1 MGHLTSYFGEGQVGV
16 KHENVG
22 VTEGTVGNVE
32 NNIVMRTDQVA
43 EERDLVGVYLHEIS
57 RTPLLDAAREVELSK
72 AIEGGLYAQH
82 LLDEDTLPDGV
93 EREELKAV
101 VVDGDRAKDLFIRAN
116 LRLVVSIAR
125 RYVRSGMPMLDLIQE
140 GNTGLVRAV
149 EKFDYERGF
158 KFSTYA
164 TWWIR
169 QAISRAIAQQE
180 RTVRLPVHLVEDVNR
195 MRNVARQ
202 LTREL
207 GSDPEPEQIAKAL
220 GVPVERVH
228 ELVRWSQ
235 DTVSLDT
242 PVGDDGD
249 TNLGDLVADQ
259 DAPSP
264 EDVVLSTLERQR
276 IESLLNHLDDR
287 SAGIM
292 RARYGLEDGREHSLT
307 EVASR
312 FSLSRERIRQLEI
325 MLEKAQMREVHDEG
339 VVQPGTKVTV
349 MFEGDDETV
358 TFLLGSREMMGM
370 DPAAADLT
378 VYSPQSPLGAALMG
392 KTKGAKAEYQA
403 PNGKKLSVVV
413 VDAVPF

>member
-1 MGHLTSYFGEGQVGV
+1 MGAEQRTGEDPSVDNVSV
-16 KHENVG
+16 KV
-22 VTEGTVGNVE
+22 
-32 NNIVMRTDQVA
+32 RTDEVA

-57 RTPLLDAAREVELSK
+57 RTPLLDAAREVELAK
-72 AIEGGLYAQH
+72 GIEAGLYAAH
-82 LLDEDTLPDGV
+82 LLDEGEVPEGV
-93 EREELKAV
+93 DADELEQLVREGA
-101 VVDGDRAKDLFIRAN
+101 RAKDLFIRAN

-149 EKFDYERGF
+149 EKFDYERGY

-195 MRNVARQ
+195 MRNVTRQ

-249 TNLGDLVADQ
+249 TNLGDLVADS

-264 EDVVLSTLERQR
+264 EELVLAAQERAH
-276 IESLLNHLDDR
+276 IEGLLGHLDAR

-325 MLEKAQMREVHDEG
+325 QALGRLRELARAEG
-339 VVQPGTKVTV
+339 LQ
-349 MFEGDDETV
+349 
-358 TFLLGSREMMGM
+358 
-370 DPAAADLT
+370 AA
-378 VYSPQSPLGAALMG
+378 
-392 KTKGAKAEYQA
+392 
-403 PNGKKLSVVV
+403 
-413 VDAVPF
+413 

>member
-1 MGHLTSYFGEGQVGV
+1 
-16 KHENVG
+16 
-22 VTEGTVGNVE
+22 VE
-32 NNIVMRTDQVA
+32 SMVIRTDEVA

-57 RTPLLDAAREVELSK
+57 RTPLLDAAKEVDLSK
-72 AIEGGLYAQH
+72 AIEAGLYASH
-82 LLDEDTLPDGV
+82 LLAEDAIPEGV
-93 EREELKAV
+93 QREELEQLVAE
-101 VVDGDRAKDLFIRAN
+101 GERAKDLFIRAN

-195 MRNVARQ
+195 MRNVIRQ
-202 LTREL
+202 LTREK
-207 GSDPEPEQIAKAL
+207 GADPQPEQVAEAL
-220 GVPVERVH
+220 GVSVERVN
-228 ELVRWSQ
+228 ELKRWSQ

-249 TNLGDLVADQ
+249 TNLGDLVADS
-259 DAPSP
+259 DEPSP
-264 EDVVLSTLERQR
+264 EDVVLIGLERQR
-276 IESLLNHLDDR
+276 IEGLLSHLDDR

-325 MLEKAQMREVHDEG
+325 QALGRLRELARAEG
-339 VVQPGTKVTV
+339 LQ
-349 MFEGDDETV
+349 
-358 TFLLGSREMMGM
+358 
-370 DPAAADLT
+370 AA
-378 VYSPQSPLGAALMG
+378 
-392 KTKGAKAEYQA
+392 
-403 PNGKKLSVVV
+403 
-413 VDAVPF
+413 

>member
-1 MGHLTSYFGEGQVGV
+1 M
-16 KHENVG
+16 ENM
-22 VTEGTVGNVE
+22 T
-32 NNIVMRTDQVA
+32 VMRTGEVA

-57 RTPLLDAAREVELSK
+57 KTPLLDAAQEVVLAK
-72 AIEGGLYAQH
+72 AVEAGLYAEH
-82 LLDEDTLPDGV
+82 LLDLGEWPGIDAT
-93 EREELKAV
+93 RTELEKLV
-101 VVDGDRAKDLFIRAN
+101 VAGERAKDQFIRAN

-149 EKFDYERGF
+149 EKFDYVRGY

-195 MRNVARQ
+195 MRSVARQ
-202 LTREL
+202 LTREQ
-207 GSDPEPEQIAKAL
+207 GTEPEPEQLAVAL
-220 GVPVERVH
+220 GVPVERIN
-228 ELVRWSQ
+228 ELKRWSQ

-249 TNLGDLVADQ
+249 TNLGDLVADS

-264 EDVVLSTLERQR
+264 EDLVLAALERQR

-325 MLEKAQMREVHDEG
+325 QALGRLRELARAEG
-339 VVQPGTKVTV
+339 MQ
-349 MFEGDDETV
+349 
-358 TFLLGSREMMGM
+358 
-370 DPAAADLT
+370 AA
-378 VYSPQSPLGAALMG
+378 
-392 KTKGAKAEYQA
+392 
-403 PNGKKLSVVV
+403 
-413 VDAVPF
+413 

>member
-1 MGHLTSYFGEGQVGV
+1 MARNRATGAS
-16 KHENVG
+16 
-22 VTEGTVGNVE
+22 EGTVDNVDK
-32 NNIVMRTDQVA
+32 NIGMRTDEVA

-57 RTPLLDAAREVELSK
+57 RTPLLDAAMEVDLSK
-72 AIEGGLYAQH
+72 AIEAGLYAQH
-82 LLDEDTLPDGV
+82 LLDEDRIPVGADRDDLEGV
-93 EREELKAV
+93 VAEGE
-101 VVDGDRAKDLFIRAN
+101 RAKDLFIRAN

-149 EKFDYERGF
+149 EKFDYERGY

-195 MRNVARQ
+195 MRNVVRQ

-207 GSDPEPEQIAKAL
+207 GGDPEPEQIAASL
-220 GVPVERVH
+220 GVTVARVN

-249 TNLGDLVADQ
+249 TKLGDLVADS

-264 EDVVLSTLERQR
+264 EDIVLTGLERQR
-276 IESLLNHLDDR
+276 IEGLLNHLDDR

-325 MLEKAQMREVHDEG
+325 QALGRLRELARAEG
-339 VVQPGTKVTV
+339 LQ
-349 MFEGDDETV
+349 
-358 TFLLGSREMMGM
+358 
-370 DPAAADLT
+370 AA
-378 VYSPQSPLGAALMG
+378 
-392 KTKGAKAEYQA
+392 
-403 PNGKKLSVVV
+403 
-413 VDAVPF
+413 

>member
-1 MGHLTSYFGEGQVGV
+1 V
-16 KHENVG
+16 KDANV
-22 VTEGTVGNVE
+22 TVL
-32 NNIVMRTDQVA
+32 RTDEVA

-57 RTPLLDAAREVELSK
+57 KTPLLDAAQEVDLSK
-72 AIEGGLYAQH
+72 NIEAGLYAEY
-82 LLDEDTLPDGV
+82 LLELDELPAKWD
-93 EREELKAV
+93 RDELKAMV
-101 VVDGDRAKDLFIRAN
+101 RLGETAKDLFIRAN

-195 MRNVARQ
+195 MRNVVRQ

-207 GSDPEPEQIAKAL
+207 GGEPEVIQIANAL
-220 GVPVERVH
+220 GVTAERVV
-228 ELVRWSQ
+228 ELKRWSQ

-249 TNLGDLVADQ
+249 TSLGDLVSDN
-259 DAPSP
+259 DSPSP
-264 EDVVLSTLERQR
+264 EDVVVASMERTR
-276 IESLLNHLDDR
+276 IAGLLGHLDDR

-325 MLEKAQMREVHDEG
+325 QALGRLRELARAEG
-339 VVQPGTKVTV
+339 LQ
-349 MFEGDDETV
+349 
-358 TFLLGSREMMGM
+358 
-370 DPAAADLT
+370 AA
-378 VYSPQSPLGAALMG
+378 
-392 KTKGAKAEYQA
+392 
-403 PNGKKLSVVV
+403 
-413 VDAVPF
+413 

>member
-1 MGHLTSYFGEGQVGV
+1 VEDVV
-16 KHENVG
+16 KTKVL
-22 VTEGTVGNVE
+22 
-32 NNIVMRTDQVA
+32 RTDEVA

-57 RTPLLDAAREVELSK
+57 RTPLLDAAQEVDLST
-72 AIEGGLYAQH
+72 AIEVGLYAEH
-82 LLDEDTLPDGV
+82 LLDEGDIPDGV
-93 EREELKAV
+93 KKSELKLLV
-101 VVDGDRAKDLFIRAN
+101 SEGERAKDLFIRAN

-149 EKFDYERGF
+149 EKFDYVRGY

-195 MRNVARQ
+195 MRNVQRQ

-207 GSDPEPEQIAKAL
+207 GGDPEPDQVATSL
-220 GVPVERVH
+220 GVPLERVL
-228 ELVRWSQ
+228 ELMRWSQ

-249 TNLGDLVADQ
+249 TNLGDLVADS
-259 DAPSP
+259 DSPSP
-264 EDVVLSTLERQR
+264 EDIVLGALERQR
-276 IESLLNHLDDR
+276 IESLLGHLDDR

-307 EVASR
+307 EVASQ

-325 MLEKAQMREVHDEG
+325 QALGRLRELARAEG
-339 VVQPGTKVTV
+339 LQ
-349 MFEGDDETV
+349 
-358 TFLLGSREMMGM
+358 
-370 DPAAADLT
+370 AA
-378 VYSPQSPLGAALMG
+378 
-392 KTKGAKAEYQA
+392 
-403 PNGKKLSVVV
+403 
-413 VDAVPF
+413 

>member
-1 MGHLTSYFGEGQVGV
+1 VAVQ
-16 KHENVG
+16 
-22 VTEGTVGNVE
+22 
-32 NNIVMRTDQVA
+32 IRTDEVA

-57 RTPLLDAAREVELSK
+57 RTPLLDAAAEVTLAK
-72 AIEGGLYAQH
+72 AVEAGLYAEH
-82 LLDEDTLPDGV
+82 LLEQDELPSGFSRDEL
-93 EREELKAV
+93 ERLVAEGEQ
-101 VVDGDRAKDLFIRAN
+101 AKDQFIRAN

-149 EKFDYERGF
+149 EKFDYVRGY

-195 MRNVARQ
+195 MRSAARQ
-202 LTREL
+202 FTREH
-207 GSDPEPEQIAKAL
+207 GSDPEPEQLAQAL
-220 GVPVERVH
+220 QVPVERVL
-228 ELVRWSQ
+228 ELIRWSQ

-249 TNLGDLVADQ
+249 TNLGDLVADT

-264 EDVVLSTLERQR
+264 EDVVLSMLERQR
-276 IESLLNHLDDR
+276 IEGLLNHLDDR

-307 EVASR
+307 EVATR

-325 MLEKAQMREVHDEG
+325 QALGRLRELARAEG
-339 VVQPGTKVTV
+339 
-349 MFEGDDETV
+349 M
-358 TFLLGSREMMGM
+358 
-370 DPAAADLT
+370 AAA
-378 VYSPQSPLGAALMG
+378 
-392 KTKGAKAEYQA
+392 
-403 PNGKKLSVVV
+403 
-413 VDAVPF
+413 

>member
-1 MGHLTSYFGEGQVGV
+1 M
-16 KHENVG
+16 K
-22 VTEGTVGNVE
+22 TVL
-32 NNIVMRTDQVA
+32 RTDEVA

-57 RTPLLDAAREVELSK
+57 KTPLLDAAQEVDLAK
-72 AIEGGLYAQH
+72 AIEAGLYAER
-82 LLDEDTLPDGV
+82 LLDTEDGLEGATIP
-93 EREELKAV
+93 ESATEAELRRLV
-101 VVDGDRAKDLFIRAN
+101 IEGEDAKDRFIRAN

-149 EKFDYERGF
+149 EKFDYLRGY

-202 LTREL
+202 LTREF
-207 GSDPEPEQIAKAL
+207 GTEPEPEQIAVAMD
-220 GVPVERVH
+220 VPTDRVR
-228 ELVRWSQ
+228 ELMRWSQ

-249 TNLGDLVADQ
+249 TNLGDLVADS

-264 EDVVLSTLERQR
+264 EDLVLAAMERTR
-276 IESLLNHLDDR
+276 IEGLLNHLDDR

-307 EVASR
+307 EVATR

-325 MLEKAQMREVHDEG
+325 QALGRLRELARAEG
-339 VVQPGTKVTV
+339 
-349 MFEGDDETV
+349 
-358 TFLLGSREMMGM
+358 LR
-370 DPAAADLT
+370 AA
-378 VYSPQSPLGAALMG
+378 
-392 KTKGAKAEYQA
+392 
-403 PNGKKLSVVV
+403 
-413 VDAVPF
+413 

>member
-1 MGHLTSYFGEGQVGV
+1 MARNRATGAS
-16 KHENVG
+16 
-22 VTEGTVGNVE
+22 EGTVGNVDK
-32 NNIVMRTDQVA
+32 NIGMRTDEVA

-57 RTPLLDAAREVELSK
+57 RTPLLDAAKEVDLSK
-72 AIEGGLYAQH
+72 AIEAGLYAEH
-82 LLDEDTLPDGV
+82 LLGEDAVPDGV
-93 EREELKAV
+93 DRADLERLIVEGE
-101 VVDGDRAKDLFIRAN
+101 RAKDLFIRAN

-149 EKFDYERGF
+149 EKFDYERGY

-195 MRNVARQ
+195 MRNVIRQ

-207 GSDPEPEQIAKAL
+207 GSDPEPEQIAASL
-220 GVPVERVH
+220 GVTVERVN
-228 ELVRWSQ
+228 ELRRWSQ

-249 TNLGDLVADQ
+249 TNLGDLVADS

-264 EDVVLSTLERQR
+264 EDIVLSGLERQR
-276 IESLLNHLDDR
+276 IEGLLNHLDDR

-325 MLEKAQMREVHDEG
+325 QALGRLRELARAEG
-339 VVQPGTKVTV
+339 LQ
-349 MFEGDDETV
+349 
-358 TFLLGSREMMGM
+358 
-370 DPAAADLT
+370 AA
-378 VYSPQSPLGAALMG
+378 
-392 KTKGAKAEYQA
+392 
-403 PNGKKLSVVV
+403 
-413 VDAVPF
+413 

>member
-1 MGHLTSYFGEGQVGV
+1 
-16 KHENVG
+16 
-22 VTEGTVGNVE
+22 VE
-32 NNIVMRTDQVA
+32 RIKTALRTDEGA

-57 RTPLLDAAREVELSK
+57 KTPLLDAAQEVDLAK
-72 AIEGGLYAQH
+72 AIEAGLYAEQ
-82 LLDEDTLPDGV
+82 LIDNDDMLDGAKVPDGAT
-93 EREELKAV
+93 EAELRRIV
-101 VVDGDRAKDLFIRAN
+101 LDGEDAKDRFIRAN

-149 EKFDYERGF
+149 EKFDYLRGY

-202 LTREL
+202 LTREF
-207 GSDPEPEQIAKAL
+207 GTEPEPEQIAVAMD
-220 GVPVERVH
+220 VPADRVR
-228 ELVRWSQ
+228 ELMRWSQ

-249 TNLGDLVADQ
+249 TNLGDLVADT

-264 EDVVLSTLERQR
+264 EDLVLAAMERTR
-276 IESLLNHLDDR
+276 IEGLLNHLDDR

-307 EVASR
+307 EVATR

-325 MLEKAQMREVHDEG
+325 QALGRLRELARAEG
-339 VVQPGTKVTV
+339 
-349 MFEGDDETV
+349 
-358 TFLLGSREMMGM
+358 LR
-370 DPAAADLT
+370 AA
-378 VYSPQSPLGAALMG
+378 
-392 KTKGAKAEYQA
+392 
-403 PNGKKLSVVV
+403 
-413 VDAVPF
+413 

>member
-1 MGHLTSYFGEGQVGV
+1 MARNRATGAS
-16 KHENVG
+16 
-22 VTEGTVGNVE
+22 EGTVGNVDKK
-32 NNIVMRTDQVA
+32 IGMRTDEVA

-57 RTPLLDAAREVELSK
+57 RTPLLDAAMEVDLSR
-72 AIEGGLYAQH
+72 AIEAGLYAEH
-82 LLDEDTLPDGV
+82 LLGEDAVPAGV
-93 EREELKAV
+93 DRADVEWLV
-101 VVDGDRAKDLFIRAN
+101 VEGERAKDLFIRAN

-149 EKFDYERGF
+149 EKFDYERGY

-207 GSDPEPEQIAKAL
+207 GADPEPEQIAASL
-220 GVPVERVH
+220 GVTVERVN
-228 ELVRWSQ
+228 ELRRWSQ

-249 TNLGDLVADQ
+249 TSLGDLVADS

-264 EDVVLSTLERQR
+264 EDIVLSGLERQR
-276 IESLLNHLDDR
+276 IEGLLNHLDDR

-325 MLEKAQMREVHDEG
+325 QALGRLRELARAEG
-339 VVQPGTKVTV
+339 LQ
-349 MFEGDDETV
+349 
-358 TFLLGSREMMGM
+358 
-370 DPAAADLT
+370 AA
-378 VYSPQSPLGAALMG
+378 
-392 KTKGAKAEYQA
+392 
-403 PNGKKLSVVV
+403 
-413 VDAVPF
+413 

>member
-1 MGHLTSYFGEGQVGV
+1 VNNS
-16 KHENVG
+16 N
-22 VTEGTVGNVE
+22 GTVL
-32 NNIVMRTDQVA
+32 RTAEVA

-57 RTPLLDAAREVELSK
+57 RTPLLDAQQEVDLSRD
-72 AIEGGLYAQH
+72 IEAGLYAEY
-82 LLDEDTLPDGV
+82 LIDSEDIPVRWDPID
-93 EREELKAV
+93 LKAMV
-101 VVDGDRAKDLFIRAN
+101 KRGETAKDLFIRAN

-195 MRNVARQ
+195 MRNVVRQ
-202 LTREL
+202 LTREQ
-207 GSDPEPEQIAKAL
+207 GGEPEPSQVAAAL
-220 GVPVERVH
+220 GVTVERIG
-228 ELVRWSQ
+228 ELKRWSQ

-242 PVGDDGD
+242 PIGDDGD
-249 TNLGDLVADQ
+249 TRLGDLVSDT

-264 EDVVLSTLERQR
+264 EDLVMAAMERNR
-276 IESLLNHLDDR
+276 IAGLLGHLDDR

-325 MLEKAQMREVHDEG
+325 QALGRLRELARAEGLKA
-339 VVQPGTKVTV
+339 
-349 MFEGDDETV
+349 
-358 TFLLGSREMMGM
+358 
-370 DPAAADLT
+370 A
-378 VYSPQSPLGAALMG
+378 
-392 KTKGAKAEYQA
+392 
-403 PNGKKLSVVV
+403 
-413 VDAVPF
+413 

>member
-1 MGHLTSYFGEGQVGV
+1 MEDVAKV
-16 KHENVG
+16 KVL
-22 VTEGTVGNVE
+22 
-32 NNIVMRTDQVA
+32 RTDEVA

-57 RTPLLDAAREVELSK
+57 RTPLLDAAQEVELSR
-72 AIEGGLYAQH
+72 AIEAGLYAEH
-82 LLDEDTLPDGV
+82 LLDEGDIPEGV
-93 EREELKAV
+93 KKSELKLLV
-101 VVDGDRAKDLFIRAN
+101 SEGERAKDLFIRAN

-149 EKFDYERGF
+149 EKFDYERGY

-164 TWWIR
+164 TWWVR

-195 MRNVARQ
+195 MRNVQRQ

-207 GSDPEPEQIAKAL
+207 GSDPEPEQVAAAL
-220 GVPVERVH
+220 GVPLDRVI
-228 ELVRWSQ
+228 ELMRWSQ

-249 TNLGDLVADQ
+249 TNLGDLVADS
-259 DAPSP
+259 DSPSP
-264 EDVVLSTLERQR
+264 EDIVLGALERQR
-276 IESLLNHLDDR
+276 IESLLGHLDDR

-307 EVASR
+307 EVASQ

-325 MLEKAQMREVHDEG
+325 QALGRLRELARAEG
-339 VVQPGTKVTV
+339 LQ
-349 MFEGDDETV
+349 
-358 TFLLGSREMMGM
+358 
-370 DPAAADLT
+370 AA
-378 VYSPQSPLGAALMG
+378 
-392 KTKGAKAEYQA
+392 
-403 PNGKKLSVVV
+403 
-413 VDAVPF
+413 

>member
-1 MGHLTSYFGEGQVGV
+1 MDVGTKDAEKAANEGKVG
-16 KHENVG
+16 K
-22 VTEGTVGNVE
+22 VE
-32 NNIVMRTDQVA
+32 NNVVMRTDEVA

-57 RTPLLDAAREVELSK
+57 RTPLLDAAREVDLSK
-72 AIEGGLYAQH
+72 AIEAGLYAEH
-82 LLDEDTLPDGV
+82 LLDVGKTRKGV
-93 EREELKAV
+93 SREELERLV
-101 VVDGDRAKDLFIRAN
+101 VEGERAKDLFIRAN

-195 MRNVARQ
+195 MRNVHRQ

-207 GSDPEPEQIAKAL
+207 GSDPEPEQIAAAL

-249 TNLGDLVADQ
+249 TNLGDLVADS

-264 EDVVLSTLERQR
+264 EEIVLTALERQR
-276 IESLLNHLDDR
+276 IEGLLNHLDDR

-325 MLEKAQMREVHDEG
+325 QALGRLRELARAEG
-339 VVQPGTKVTV
+339 LQ
-349 MFEGDDETV
+349 
-358 TFLLGSREMMGM
+358 
-370 DPAAADLT
+370 AA
-378 VYSPQSPLGAALMG
+378 
-392 KTKGAKAEYQA
+392 
-403 PNGKKLSVVV
+403 
-413 VDAVPF
+413 

>member
-1 MGHLTSYFGEGQVGV
+1 MRPTGEDP
-16 KHENVG
+16 K
-22 VTEGTVGNVE
+22 VE
-32 NNIVMRTDQVA
+32 NDNVTVMRTDEVA

-57 RTPLLDAAREVELSK
+57 RTPLLDAAQEVDLAK
-72 AIEGGLYAQH
+72 AIEAGLYAEY
-82 LLDEDTLPDGV
+82 LLDEGKPRDGV
-93 EREELKAV
+93 KKSDLERIVA
-101 VVDGDRAKDLFIRAN
+101 DGERAKDRFIRAN

-149 EKFDYERGF
+149 EKFDYERGY

-195 MRNVARQ
+195 MRNVQRQ

-207 GSDPEPEQIAKAL
+207 GSDPEPEQIAASL

-228 ELVRWSQ
+228 ELIRWSQ

-249 TNLGDLVADQ
+249 TNLGDLVADS
-259 DAPSP
+259 DSPSP
-264 EDVVLSTLERQR
+264 EDIVLGALERQR
-276 IESLLNHLDDR
+276 IEGLLGHLDDR

-325 MLEKAQMREVHDEG
+325 QALGRLRELARAEG
-339 VVQPGTKVTV
+339 LQ
-349 MFEGDDETV
+349 
-358 TFLLGSREMMGM
+358 
-370 DPAAADLT
+370 AA
-378 VYSPQSPLGAALMG
+378 
-392 KTKGAKAEYQA
+392 
-403 PNGKKLSVVV
+403 
-413 VDAVPF
+413 

>member
-1 MGHLTSYFGEGQVGV
+1 MTTVVQIANRRHPRGGAPAEFRRRDGEGPDVD
-16 KHENVG
+16 NA
-22 VTEGTVGNVE
+22 TVA
-32 NNIVMRTDQVA
+32 MRTGEVA

-57 RTPLLDAAREVELSK
+57 RTPLLDAAQEVDLAK
-72 AIEGGLYAQH
+72 AVEAGLYAEH
-82 LLDEDTLPDGV
+82 LLETADAGSELPDGTS
-93 EREELKAV
+93 REELERLV
-101 VVDGDRAKDLFIRAN
+101 GEGERAKDRFIRAN

-149 EKFDYERGF
+149 EKFDYLRGY

-195 MRNVARQ
+195 MRNVVRQ

-207 GSDPEPEQIAKAL
+207 GSDPEPQQIAKAL
-220 GVPVERVH
+220 GVPVERVN

-249 TNLGDLVADQ
+249 TNLGDLVADG

-264 EDVVLSTLERQR
+264 EEIVLSALERQR
-276 IESLLNHLDDR
+276 IEGLLGHLDDR
-287 SAGIM
+287 S
-292 RARYGLEDGREHSLT
+292 
-307 EVASR
+307 
-312 FSLSRERIRQLEI
+312 
-325 MLEKAQMREVHDEG
+325 
-339 VVQPGTKVTV
+339 
-349 MFEGDDETV
+349 
-358 TFLLGSREMMGM
+358 
-370 DPAAADLT
+370 
-378 VYSPQSPLGAALMG
+378 
-392 KTKGAKAEYQA
+392 
-403 PNGKKLSVVV
+403 
-413 VDAVPF
+413 

>member
-1 MGHLTSYFGEGQVGV
+1 METMV
-16 KHENVG
+16 
-22 VTEGTVGNVE
+22 
-32 NNIVMRTDQVA
+32 IRTDEVA

-57 RTPLLDAAREVELSK
+57 RTPLLDAAKEVDLSK
-72 AIEGGLYAQH
+72 AIEAGLYAAH
-82 LLDEDTLPDGV
+82 LLATGRTP
-93 EREELKAV
+93 RAARQAELEQLVAE
-101 VVDGDRAKDLFIRAN
+101 GERAKDLFIRAN

-149 EKFDYERGF
+149 EKFDYERGY

-195 MRNVARQ
+195 MRNVIRQ
-202 LTREL
+202 LTREF
-207 GSDPEPEQIAKAL
+207 GADPQPEQVADAL
-220 GVPVERVH
+220 GVSVERVN
-228 ELVRWSQ
+228 ELKRWSQ

-249 TNLGDLVADQ
+249 TNLGDLVADS
-259 DAPSP
+259 DEPSP
-264 EDVVLSTLERQR
+264 EDVVLSGLERQR

-325 MLEKAQMREVHDEG
+325 QALGRLRELARAEG
-339 VVQPGTKVTV
+339 LQ
-349 MFEGDDETV
+349 
-358 TFLLGSREMMGM
+358 
-370 DPAAADLT
+370 AA
-378 VYSPQSPLGAALMG
+378 
-392 KTKGAKAEYQA
+392 
-403 PNGKKLSVVV
+403 
-413 VDAVPF
+413 

>member
-1 MGHLTSYFGEGQVGV
+1 V
-16 KHENVG
+16 ENVA
-22 VTEGTVGNVE
+22 VQ
-32 NNIVMRTDQVA
+32 IRTDEVA

-57 RTPLLDAAREVELSK
+57 RTPLLDAQAEVTLAK
-72 AIEGGLYAQH
+72 AVEAGLYAEH
-82 LLDEDTLPDGV
+82 LLDGGSIPAGV
-93 EREELKAV
+93 ERADLERIVTE
-101 VVDGDRAKDLFIRAN
+101 GEQAKDQFIRAN

-149 EKFDYERGF
+149 EKFDYVRGY

-195 MRNVARQ
+195 MRSTARQ

-207 GSDPEPEQIAKAL
+207 GNEPEPEQLAAAL
-220 GVPVERVH
+220 QVPVERVL
-228 ELVRWSQ
+228 ELIRWSQ

-249 TNLGDLVADQ
+249 TNLGDLVADS

-264 EDVVLSTLERQR
+264 EDVVLAAMERQR
-276 IESLLNHLDDR
+276 IEGLLNHLDDR

-325 MLEKAQMREVHDEG
+325 QALGRLRELARAEG
-339 VVQPGTKVTV
+339 LQ
-349 MFEGDDETV
+349 
-358 TFLLGSREMMGM
+358 
-370 DPAAADLT
+370 AA
-378 VYSPQSPLGAALMG
+378 
-392 KTKGAKAEYQA
+392 
-403 PNGKKLSVVV
+403 
-413 VDAVPF
+413 

>member
-1 MGHLTSYFGEGQVGV
+1 MARNRATGAS
-16 KHENVG
+16 
-22 VTEGTVGNVE
+22 EGTVGNVDKK
-32 NNIVMRTDQVA
+32 IGMRTDEVA

-57 RTPLLDAAREVELSK
+57 RTPLLDAAREVDLSK
-72 AIEGGLYAQH
+72 AIEAGLYAEH
-82 LLDEDTLPDGV
+82 LLGEDRAD
-93 EREELKAV
+93 
-101 VVDGDRAKDLFIRAN
+101 VDRDDLEKLVAEGERAKDLFIRAN

-149 EKFDYERGF
+149 EKFDYVRGY

-207 GSDPEPEQIAKAL
+207 GSDPEPEQIAAAL
-220 GVPVERVH
+220 GVTVERVN

-249 TNLGDLVADQ
+249 TRLGDLVADS

-264 EDVVLSTLERQR
+264 EEIVLTGLERQR
-276 IESLLNHLDDR
+276 IEGLLNHLDDR

-325 MLEKAQMREVHDEG
+325 QALGRLRELARAEG
-339 VVQPGTKVTV
+339 LQ
-349 MFEGDDETV
+349 
-358 TFLLGSREMMGM
+358 
-370 DPAAADLT
+370 AA
-378 VYSPQSPLGAALMG
+378 
-392 KTKGAKAEYQA
+392 
-403 PNGKKLSVVV
+403 
-413 VDAVPF
+413 

>member
-1 MGHLTSYFGEGQVGV
+1 MENMSVLRTGE
-16 KHENVG
+16 
-22 VTEGTVGNVE
+22 
-32 NNIVMRTDQVA
+32 VA

-57 RTPLLDAAREVELSK
+57 KTPLLDAAKEVDLSK
-72 AIEGGLYAQH
+72 AIEAGLYAEH
-82 LLDEDTLPDGV
+82 LLDEHKVPRGLKRAEL
-93 EREELKAV
+93 ERLVAE
-101 VVDGDRAKDLFIRAN
+101 GDIAKDEFIRAN

-149 EKFDYERGF
+149 EKFDYLRGY

-202 LTREL
+202 YTREH
-207 GSDPEPEQIAKAL
+207 GSEPEREQLAVAM
-220 GVPVERVH
+220 GVPVERIT
-228 ELVRWSQ
+228 ELIQWSQ

-249 TNLGDLVADQ
+249 TNLGDLVADT

-264 EDVVLSTLERQR
+264 EEVVLAALERQR

-307 EVASR
+307 EVATR

-325 MLEKAQMREVHDEG
+325 QALGRLRELARAEG
-339 VVQPGTKVTV
+339 
-349 MFEGDDETV
+349 
-358 TFLLGSREMMGM
+358 LR
-370 DPAAADLT
+370 AA
-378 VYSPQSPLGAALMG
+378 
-392 KTKGAKAEYQA
+392 
-403 PNGKKLSVVV
+403 
-413 VDAVPF
+413 

>member
-1 MGHLTSYFGEGQVGV
+1 V
-16 KHENVG
+16 ENVA
-22 VTEGTVGNVE
+22 VQ
-32 NNIVMRTDQVA
+32 IRTDEVA

-57 RTPLLDAAREVELSK
+57 RTPLLDAAAEVSLAK
-72 AIEGGLYAQH
+72 AVEAGLYAEH
-82 LLDEDTLPDGV
+82 LLEQDGLPAGVTHDDLERISTDG
-93 EREELKAV
+93 EL
-101 VVDGDRAKDLFIRAN
+101 AKDRFIRAN

-149 EKFDYERGF
+149 EKFDYVRGY

-195 MRNVARQ
+195 MRSAARQ
-202 LTREL
+202 LTREH
-207 GSDPEPEQIAKAL
+207 GNEPEPEQLAVAL
-220 GVPVERVH
+220 QVPVERVL
-228 ELVRWSQ
+228 ELIRWSQ

-249 TNLGDLVADQ
+249 TNLGDLVADT

-264 EDVVLSTLERQR
+264 EDVVLAALERQR
-276 IESLLNHLDDR
+276 IEGLLNHLDDR

-307 EVASR
+307 EVATR

-325 MLEKAQMREVHDEG
+325 QALGRLRELARAEG
-339 VVQPGTKVTV
+339 
-349 MFEGDDETV
+349 M
-358 TFLLGSREMMGM
+358 
-370 DPAAADLT
+370 AAA
-378 VYSPQSPLGAALMG
+378 
-392 KTKGAKAEYQA
+392 
-403 PNGKKLSVVV
+403 
-413 VDAVPF
+413 

>member
-1 MGHLTSYFGEGQVGV
+1 MDAGIARNRVSEG
-16 KHENVG
+16 N
-22 VTEGTVGNVE
+22 EGTVGNVE
-32 NNIVMRTDQVA
+32 NSTVMRTDEVA

-57 RTPLLDAAREVELSK
+57 RTPLLDAAKEVDLSK
-72 AIEGGLYAQH
+72 AIEAGLYAEH
-82 LLDEDTLPDGV
+82 LLESGDVRRGV
-93 EREELKAV
+93 SREELERLV
-101 VVDGDRAKDLFIRAN
+101 IEGERAKDLFIRAN

-149 EKFDYERGF
+149 EKFDYERGY

-195 MRNVARQ
+195 MRNVTRQ
-202 LTREL
+202 LVREL
-207 GSDPEPEQIAKAL
+207 GADPEPEQIAAAL
-220 GVPVERVH
+220 GTTVERVG
-228 ELVRWSQ
+228 ELTRWAQ

-249 TNLGDLVADQ
+249 TNLGDLVADS

-264 EDVVLSTLERQR
+264 EEVVLTALERQR
-276 IESLLNHLDDR
+276 IEGLLNHLDDR

-325 MLEKAQMREVHDEG
+325 QALGRLRELARAEG
-339 VVQPGTKVTV
+339 LQ
-349 MFEGDDETV
+349 
-358 TFLLGSREMMGM
+358 
-370 DPAAADLT
+370 AA
-378 VYSPQSPLGAALMG
+378 
-392 KTKGAKAEYQA
+392 
-403 PNGKKLSVVV
+403 
-413 VDAVPF
+413 